1 MSGGSYD
8 HFYYKLE
15 DVAVQLMRSH
25 QPSYRR
31 AFGELLYRCATAMKD
46 VEWVDSGDK
55 SPGDDKVSIMNCIF
69 PQDVMG
75 CSLERAQEIMEELKE
90 LIEEVKKK

>member
-8 HFYYKLE
+8 HLYYKIE
-15 DVAVQLMRSH
+15 DAAMRLMKPH
-25 QPSYRR
+25 EPSYRR
-31 AFGELLYRCATAMKD
+31 AFGELIYRCALAMKD

-55 SPGDDKVSIMNCIF
+55 SPGDDEAAIMRCIF